1 MASAILA
8 METSASPLPSLRSV
22 TSMMSG
28 SLACVIAS
36 ALEGLSWM
44 TPSWLTGTFVSPLNR
59 AASAR
64 M

>member
-1 MASAILA
+1 
-8 METSASPLPSLRSV
+8 
-22 TSMMSG
+22 MMSG